1 MKPLLHDIKREKI
14 IAIIRGVPSEFIIET
29 AKALVSGGI
38 HMMEITFDQESPE
51 GIKNTLDSLTILN
64 EQMHDEIALGAG
76 TVLTAEQ
83 VELAYERGAGYV
95 ISPNVDQDVIQKTK
109 ELGMISIP
117 GALTATEVVQARG
130 YGADIVKLFPAG
142 IWGAGYIKA
151 LCAPLSHIPVA
162 AVGGVDENNIQ
173 SFFQAGACCVGI
185 GGSLVSR
192 KRILNREFERITKA
206 AETLRKQ
213 VEAWEL
219 TL

>member
-1 MKPLLHDIKREKI
+1 
-14 IAIIRGVPSEFIIET
+14 
-29 AKALVSGGI
+29 
-38 HMMEITFDQESPE
+38 MMEITFDQESPE
-51 GIKNTLDSLTILN
+51 GIKNTLDSITILN

-142 IWGAGYIKA
+142 IWGAGYVKA
-151 LCAPLSHIPVA
+151 LCAPLSHIPIA
-162 AVGGVDENNIQ
+162 AVGGIDENNIL
-173 SFFQAGACCVGI
+173 SFLKAGACCIGI
-185 GGSLVSR
+185 GGSLVSK
-192 KRILNREFERITKA
+192 KRVLDGDFDQIREA
-206 AETLRKQ
+206 AESFIK
-213 VEAWEL
+213 
-219 TL
+219 